1 MDRREQLLQEALRLF
16 SEKAGRD
23 ASMRELARRVGID
36 VRTAYYYFPSKA
48 DLLREVV
55 AMGGHLEPPPA
66 GALDTLRSMRKPEA
80 LHAIIRLVLDILAER
95 APYNRLLNTQV
106 LAGDEDAKV
115 VAQELWDRW
124 QEQLVALLEAGRVA
138 RGDDLAPYAR
148 MLRSLL
154 WGVFS
159 ESHLTGALADD
170 DTRDA
175 RATEL
180 AATLTR
186 QVRAARR

>member
-1 MDRREQLLQEALRLF
+1 MDRREQLLHEALELF
-16 SEKAGRD
+16 SERAGRD

-36 VRTAYYYFPSKA
+36 VKTAYYYFPSKA

-55 AMGGHLEPPPA
+55 VLGGHLDPPPP

-80 LHAIIRLVLDILAER
+80 LHAIIRLVLNILAER
-95 APYNRLLNTQV
+95 APYNRLLNAQV
-106 LAGDEDAKV
+106 LAGDPDAKL

-124 QEQLVALLEAGRVA
+124 QEQLEALLDAGRMV
-138 RGDDLAPYAR
+138 RGDDLAAYAR

-170 DTRDA
+170 DARDA

-186 QVRAARR
+186 RVGASRS